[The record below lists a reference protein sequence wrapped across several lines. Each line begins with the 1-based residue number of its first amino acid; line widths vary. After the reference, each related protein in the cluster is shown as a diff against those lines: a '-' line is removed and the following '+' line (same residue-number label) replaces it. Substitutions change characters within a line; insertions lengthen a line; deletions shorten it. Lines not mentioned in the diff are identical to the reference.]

1 PAARHIILGSLGA
14 ALQVA
19 KHVGGLIGARLAGAA
34 RAAFMSGMSDALTVA
49 AGVVLVG
56 VLVALVVLP
65 WRSAEPSAPE

>member
-1 PAARHIILGSLGA
+1 M
-14 ALQVA
+14 
-19 KHVGGLIGARLAGAA
+19 GGLIGARLAGAA